1 LPNTRS
7 LVVAVFLL
15 VVGGGA
21 SYAQQTDTEQLQAA
35 IKTLHAAISS
45 LDVSK
50 IEPLWAHTNY
60 VMSKTP
66 PDKSISVGWDAVKK
80 DWEAD
85 LNPVSELNV
94 TEVEGGG
101 PYIHVNGDV
110 AWALG
115 IYPSVGKFKTDAA
128 INVLVA
134 ETVVFEKQ
142 GGKWLLVSL
151 AATRLPK

>member
-1 LPNTRS
+1 MPNTRS

-21 SYAQQTDTEQLQAA
+21 SYAQQTDTEQLQAT

-66 PDKSISVGWDAVKK
+66 PDKTISVGWDAVKK
-80 DWEAD
+80 DWVAD

-94 TEVEGGG
+94 TEGNG

-110 AWALG
+110 AWAMG
-115 IYPSVGKFKTDAA
+115 VYPTVGKFKTGAA
-128 INVLVA
+128 INVGVA
-134 ETVVFEKQ
+134 ETLVFEKQ
-142 GGKWLLVSL
+142 NGKWLLVSL
-151 AATRLPK
+151 TATRVPK